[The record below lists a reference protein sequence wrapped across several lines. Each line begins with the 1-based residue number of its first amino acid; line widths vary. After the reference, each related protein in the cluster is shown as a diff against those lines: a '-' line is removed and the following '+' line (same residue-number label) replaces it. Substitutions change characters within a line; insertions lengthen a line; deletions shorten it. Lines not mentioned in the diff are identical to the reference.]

1 MKPISAKIIISLSL
15 LLSIIAQ
22 PLLAVAMPCSM
33 QGSDMAAMNMV
44 DAHPAGHQM
53 AADAQASMS
62 TIADMPMVDL
72 NMDCCGDDNG
82 CAMSSCVVA
91 ALQLESNLSLT
102 AQPVGAASFYSPLYR
117 STEAQSLYRPP
128 ISR

>member
-33 QGSDMAAMNMV
+33 QDDGMAAMNMA

-53 AADAQASMS
+53 AAAAEVSMS
-62 TIADMPMVDL
+62 AMVDMP
-72 NMDCCGDDNG
+72 MDCCGDDSG

-91 ALQLESNLSLT
+91 ALQFEPSLGLT
-102 AQPVGAASFYSPLYR
+102 AQTIGVASFYSPLYR
-117 STEAQSLYRPP
+117 STEPQSLYRPP